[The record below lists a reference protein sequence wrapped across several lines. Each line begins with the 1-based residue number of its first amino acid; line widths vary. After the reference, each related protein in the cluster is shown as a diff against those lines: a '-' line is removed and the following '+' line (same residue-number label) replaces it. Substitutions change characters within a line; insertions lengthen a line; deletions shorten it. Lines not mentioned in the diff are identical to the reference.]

1 MVLNIY
7 FRLKR
12 CHNTLPVLISYINY
26 SFIQSQFTLLVVA
39 WKLKNTIYIPS
50 VCQQHISTTFI
61 NWIVGCVLSELFSSS
76 TTKERGGSGASCFQ
90 SYYYY
95 YYYYKL
101 SFSVIVENWKM
112 LKISLQVLLF
122 LTDLTKMCYSTQI
135 SMFWNIWQK
144 SPSMCSDATSH
155 SSSINTGQCTVGAA
169 SINIFHN
176 CVLQ

>member
-26 SFIQSQFTLLVVA
+26 SFIHSQFTLLVVA

-61 NWIVGCVLSELFSSS
+61 NWTAGCVLSELFSL
-76 TTKERGGSGASCFQ
+76 KKYNKDSGASCFQ
-90 SYYYY
+90 SYH
-95 YYYYKL
+95 YYYKL
-101 SFSVIVENWKM
+101 SFLVWLSKIEKM
-112 LKISLQVLLF
+112 LKIPLF
-122 LTDLTKMCYSTQI
+122 LTDLAKMCCSTQI

-144 SPSMCSDATSH
+144 SPSLCSDATSH
-155 SSSINTGQCTVGAA
+155 SSSMDAGQCTVGAA
-169 SINIFHN
+169 SINIFPD
-176 CVLQ
+176 CVL